1 MAKVP
6 GFAKALP
13 AAVAHRRNGHQ
24 DTFANAAEFFNS
36 LLVGAGVRR
45 HVSQKSSL
53 ILACLITSS
62 NRTA

>member
-36 LLVGAGVRR
+36 LLV
-45 HVSQKSSL
+45 
-53 ILACLITSS
+53 LALDDMEDDE
-62 NRTA
+62 